1 MLIGMRP
8 SGSGR
13 KSNPRLEG
21 SRDTGAVSDHRGAL
35 VLQWRASACD
45 PGAVVRFLLLRLA
58 ARPAERRSG
67 RGDGLGP
74 GIVEPVSAK
83 VDRLNDA
90 RLRLLVIASGRKA
103 AGLEALVSSP
113 KRGAA

>member
-1 MLIGMRP
+1 MRQFCSGAPQPAIREP
-8 SGSGR
+8 SS
-13 KSNPRLEG
+13 
-21 SRDTGAVSDHRGAL
+21 VS
-35 VLQWRASACD
+35 
-45 PGAVVRFLLLRLA
+45 LLRLA

-67 RGDGLGP
+67 FGDGLSP